1 MGGEQRLDGGNA
13 SGAVHRVGDT
23 VRKPWSDSTPA
34 VVGFMEA
41 LRGAGVDVP
50 APLGRDVQ
58 GRQVIEFIPGELAIT
73 AAPLSLPELGRVG
86 AMVRSIHDASEAYT
100 PRRSGVWH
108 TAIPAPGDEL
118 VCHNDLGPWNLVL
131 GERWVFID
139 WDASA
144 PSTRLWDLAYAAQ
157 AFTLSDT
164 SKPSRE
170 AGEQLAAFVDG
181 YGADDDLRAELPAVM
196 HRRASAMYELLKGSY
211 DAGVEPWGTM
221 FLEGHGDH
229 WRTAAEYVERHEA
242 TWSRVLTRLD

>member
-1 MGGEQRLDGGNA
+1 M
-13 SGAVHRVGDT
+13 
-23 VRKPWSDSTPA
+23 K
-34 VVGFMEA
+34 A
-41 LRGAGVDVP
+41 LRGSGVDVP
-50 APLGRDVQ
+50 APLGRDSQ
-58 GRQVIEFIPGELAIT
+58 GRQVTEFIPGELAIN
-73 AAPLSLPELGRVG
+73 AAPPTLPDLERVG
-86 AMVRSIHDASEAYT
+86 SMVRSIHDASQTYT
-100 PRRSGVWH
+100 PQRSAVWH

-139 WDASA
+139 WDAAA

-164 SKPSRE
+164 TKRPQD

-181 YGADDDLRAELPAVM
+181 YRADDNLRAKLPESM
-196 HRRASAMYELLKGSY
+196 HRRALAMYELLKGSCET
-211 DAGVEPWGTM
+211 GVEPWGTM